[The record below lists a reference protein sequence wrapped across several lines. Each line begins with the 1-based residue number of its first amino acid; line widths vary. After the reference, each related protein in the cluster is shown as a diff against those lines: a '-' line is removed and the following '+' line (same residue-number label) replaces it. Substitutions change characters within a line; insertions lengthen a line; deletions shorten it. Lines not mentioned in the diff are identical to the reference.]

1 MVIYYT
7 SNCGCIIY
15 VMDIELII
23 NYFKPKNYQKT
34 RSNHPAINYLLISLK
49 DYSNSSAVEYFVCCK
64 LLALE
69 IYSLNVDLICNV
81 VCLFMEILRHDCLNA
96 EFLMSSILYGTFF
109 IYECESIFSIFS
121 SSGFHCAKKPLTHL
135 HLNTYNL
142 FLSLLIKT

>member
-1 MVIYYT
+1 MVINYT

-81 VCLFMEILRHDCLNA
+81 VCLFMEILRLDCLNA
-96 EFLMSSILYGTFF
+96 EFLISSIFLYMNANLYFPFSQVQDF
-109 IYECESIFSIFS
+109 I
-121 SSGFHCAKKPLTHL
+121 ALKNLL
-135 HLNTYNL
+135 HTYT
-142 FLSLLIKT
+142 LIHTIYF